1 MSSRRRPIL
10 EMAPPYDDSL
20 IRRVEEGFSSLLGFE
35 VQFKVLETPSL
46 LSGFIAYIDGVVYDT
61 SGKTQL
67 MNLQKHLLDSVIVS
81 PSERREEGDET

>member
-35 VQFKVLETPSL
+35 VHFEVLETPGL
-46 LSGFIAYIDGVVYDT
+46 LSGFIAYINGVVYDM

-67 MNLQKHLLDSVIVS
+67 ANLQKHLLDSVLAS
-81 PSERREEGDET
+81 TPQRKEEGDEA